1 MPKFRKQAEIR
12 KQPLDNPQKWNV
24 VFDKA
29 ELAKLKAAALSLDT
43 TAGEIVR
50 VLVSNYLK
58 SLDKTASRKA

>member
-24 VFDKA
+24 VFDRA
-29 ELAKLKAAALSLDT
+29 ELARLKAAAISLDT

-50 VLVSNYLK
+50 VLVRDYLK
-58 SLDKTASRKA
+58 KMDRTR